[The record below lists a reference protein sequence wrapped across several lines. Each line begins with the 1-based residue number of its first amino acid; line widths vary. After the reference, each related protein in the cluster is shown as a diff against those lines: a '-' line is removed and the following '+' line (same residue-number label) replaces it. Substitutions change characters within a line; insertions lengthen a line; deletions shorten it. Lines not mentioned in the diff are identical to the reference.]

1 MNINRENC
9 SLASDFLSNVELYYT
24 PASSVNGNEL
34 IISGE
39 EHEHITRVM
48 RHSVGDELHVTDGEG
63 RIFLCE
69 ISGIR
74 KEQLTCEIHSERI
87 YENRLKNIYFCLA
100 KLKSTD
106 RFEFALEKSVELGIT
121 NFIVFDSMRSIP
133 KGGKPERWQKVLISS
148 MKQSLRSFLP
158 KVTTCSSM
166 SEIMSLPGEKIVFE
180 QDSKLSFRNFRAQSD
195 SNYYFI
201 FGPEGGLDKKE
212 LSMFGQESQYFLTE
226 NRLRSETAVVTAA
239 SVLSF
244 NIQNHL
250 AP

>member
-1 MNINRENC
+1 MV
-9 SLASDFLSNVELYYT
+9 SDFLSNVELYYT

-34 IISGE
+34 LISGE

-48 RHSVGDELHVTDGEG
+48 RHSVGDELYVTNGEG
-63 RIFLCE
+63 RIFLCA
-69 ISGIR
+69 ISEIR
-74 KEQLTCEIHSERI
+74 KDHLTCEIHSERI
-87 YENRLKNIYFCLA
+87 YENRLKNIYFCIS

-106 RFEFALEKSVELGIT
+106 RFEFALEKSVELGVT
-121 NFIVFDSMRSIP
+121 NFIVFDSRRSVP

-158 KVTTCSSM
+158 KVTTKGSIA
-166 SEIMSLPGEKIVFE
+166 EIMALSGEKIVFE
-180 QDSKLSFRNFRAQSD
+180 QNSKLSFRNFRPRED
-195 SNYYFI
+195 RTYYFI
-201 FGPEGGLDKKE
+201 FGPEGGLDEKE
-212 LSMFGQESQYFLTE
+212 LSMFREESSYFLTE

-244 NIQNHL
+244 NIQHPL

>member
-1 MNINRENC
+1 
-9 SLASDFLSNVELYYT
+9 LVSDFLSNVELYYT
-24 PASSVNGNEL
+24 PASSVKGSEL
-34 IISGE
+34 FISGE
-39 EHEHITRVM
+39 ESEHISRVM
-48 RHSVGDELHVTDGEG
+48 RHSVGDELYVTDGEG
-63 RIFLCE
+63 RIFLSGITELRKDLVRCE
-69 ISGIR
+69 IF
-74 KEQLTCEIHSERI
+74 SERI

-121 NFIVFDSMRSIP
+121 NFIVFDSARTVP

-158 KVTTCSSM
+158 VVSTASSIAEM
-166 SEIMSLPGEKIVFE
+166 MALPGEKIVFE
-180 QDSKLSFRNFRAQSD
+180 QDAKLSFRQFRPQED
-195 SNYYFI
+195 KNYYFI

-212 LSMFGQESQYFLTE
+212 LSMFSEENSYFLTE

-239 SVLSF
+239 SILSF
-244 NIQNHL
+244 NQQHHF